1 MEKSNKYMFNYK
13 LILIFITIVFFSG
26 FINIP
31 FNTNL
36 NIATVAI
43 DSISFAMLF
52 ITIIHTIKIK
62 KIYIDKFIIFYLT
75 FFILFLLYTLFS
87 PESFYNKLLSFR
99 EQVMY
104 MFICIFIYKFISLD
118 KSIEKIV
125 NYIIKLGIIFALFGI
140 FQFVFR
146 SHLPTW
152 LLTTKSD
159 GLYGYY
165 GTDIIRA
172 TGLLGNTIIY
182 GNIMLLFFSI
192 CLNKFLIN
200 GKFKN
205 LLYCLITMAAVFATF
220 SRIAI
225 IGVGIIGILSI
236 INNYHKKM
244 SIKKIIITTFILIV
258 TIGLLNSNVIQSK
271 IQSSFIYSGLFQ
283 SNNASVQGSTSGH
296 ISFLQEGLKVIGS
309 NFWFGTGIATQRA
322 GSVYSATNVYIT
334 DSALVSF
341 FSESGV
347 FLFAI
352 YTGIIVIALNIVRK
366 TKKIFKYSYL
376 ATGLCLF
383 SLYDL
388 TFASLI
394 NSSYFGKSFY
404 IIYWALIGCTLAVYK
419 KHKINKLI

>member
-1 MEKSNKYMFNYK
+1 
-13 LILIFITIVFFSG
+13 
-26 FINIP
+26 
-31 FNTNL
+31 
-36 NIATVAI
+36 
-43 DSISFAMLF
+43 
-52 ITIIHTIKIK
+52 
-62 KIYIDKFIIFYLT
+62 
-75 FFILFLLYTLFS
+75 
-87 PESFYNKLLSFR
+87 
-99 EQVMY
+99 
-104 MFICIFIYKFISLD
+104 
-118 KSIEKIV
+118 
-125 NYIIKLGIIFALFGI
+125 
-140 FQFVFR
+140 
-146 SHLPTW
+146 
-152 LLTTKSD
+152 
-159 GLYGYY
+159 LYGYY